1 MCDTSQPSWELTV
14 FIVASLLNG
23 DNGFCE
29 SFLKDVF
36 RQFFITH
43 RIIDVR
49 IKTIFI
55 AVQQNIECL
64 VIALCIKG
72 H

>member
-1 MCDTSQPSWELTV
+1 MRDTSQPSRELTV

-55 AVQQNIECL
+55 AV
-64 VIALCIKG
+64 
-72 H
+72 